1 MSKQREAL
9 EIALEVLDSKH
20 NFNSAEWRVLHYRAF
35 QVIREALA
43 EPEKANQCGETCER
57 AKLCAVCAKGLAEPE
72 QEPVAWSTRER
83 FYEAV
88 GRAVE
93 NVRQEMRIKTVT
105 MRLPNYDV
113 AMPII
118 DAYSGHVLVGPAH
131 VASPPARKPLTDE
144 QIDAAWRS
152 VDYTQPYEGFRI
164 AIARA
169 IERAHGITE

>member
-72 QEPVAWSTRER
+72 QEPVAWLSQGGDVSRSKKH
-83 FYEAV
+83 FD
-88 GRAVE
+88 
-93 NVRQEMRIKTVT
+93 EMGFVDSIPLYT
-105 MRLPNYDV
+105 
-113 AMPII
+113 
-118 DAYSGHVLVGPAH
+118 SPAGFT
-131 VASPPARKPLTDE
+131 PLTDE
-144 QIDAAWRS
+144 EIDNLELPPNGCTMREL
-152 VDYTQPYEGFRI
+152 V
-164 AIARA
+164 RA
-169 IERAHGITE
+169 VERAHGITE